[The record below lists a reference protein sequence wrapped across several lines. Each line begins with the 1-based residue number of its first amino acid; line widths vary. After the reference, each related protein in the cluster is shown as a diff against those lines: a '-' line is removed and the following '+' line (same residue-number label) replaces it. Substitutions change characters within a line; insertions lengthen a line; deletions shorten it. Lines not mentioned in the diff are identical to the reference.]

1 MVSKRVEE
9 ALNKQISLEGNSSQF
24 YLSMASWAESQ
35 GYNGTAEFLYRQTD
49 EERQHMLKLIRYV
62 NERGGTALIPQI
74 DAPPVNFEGLE
85 KVFEMLLQH
94 ELKVT
99 AAVNDVVH
107 ICLEEKDYTTH
118 NFMQW
123 YVIQAYSGYENKVRE
138 ALLER
143 IERFQMEDKF
153 SEVMVPAEEVVELK
167 GGQERR
173 VQRKFFPGYIL
184 LNMELDDDSW
194 HLVKD
199 TPRVMGFIGGSKE
212 KPSPISEEEAKA
224 IMQQQQLGAEVTKPK
239 ITFEP
244 GEMVRVIDGPF
255 NDFSGAVEEVNFE
268 KSKVRVAV
276 LIFGRSTPVELEFSQ
291 IEKA

>member
-1 MVSKRVEE
+1 
-9 ALNKQISLEGNSSQF
+9 
-24 YLSMASWAESQ
+24 
-35 GYNGTAEFLYRQTD
+35 
-49 EERQHMLKLIRYV
+49 
-62 NERGGTALIPQI
+62 
-74 DAPPVNFEGLE
+74 
-85 KVFEMLLQH
+85 
-94 ELKVT
+94 
-99 AAVNDVVH
+99 
-107 ICLEEKDYTTH
+107 
-118 NFMQW
+118 MQW

-173 VQRKFFPGYIL
+173 VQRKFFRGYIL

-212 KPSPISEEEAKA
+212 KPSPISDEEAKA

-239 ITFEP
+239 VTFEP

>member
-62 NERGGTALIPQI
+62 NERGGTAIIPHI

-94 ELKVT
+94 EVKVT

-123 YVIQAYSGYENKVRE
+123 YV
-138 ALLER
+138 
-143 IERFQMEDKF
+143 
-153 SEVMVPAEEVVELK
+153 AEQL
-167 GGQERR
+167 
-173 VQRKFFPGYIL
+173 
-184 LNMELDDDSW
+184 
-194 HLVKD
+194 
-199 TPRVMGFIGGSKE
+199 
-212 KPSPISEEEAKA
+212 EEEALA
-224 IMQQQQLGAEVTKPK
+224 RTILDRLSMIG
-239 ITFEP
+239 
-244 GEMVRVIDGPF
+244 
-255 NDFSGAVEEVNFE
+255 NDKGGLYLFDRDL
-268 KSKVRVAV
+268 SKEIPQDEQV
-276 LIFGRSTPVELEFSQ
+276 
-291 IEKA
+291 

>member
-1 MVSKRVEE
+1 
-9 ALNKQISLEGNSSQF
+9 
-24 YLSMASWAESQ
+24 
-35 GYNGTAEFLYRQTD
+35 
-49 EERQHMLKLIRYV
+49 
-62 NERGGTALIPQI
+62 
-74 DAPPVNFEGLE
+74 
-85 KVFEMLLQH
+85 
-94 ELKVT
+94 
-99 AAVNDVVH
+99 
-107 ICLEEKDYTTH
+107 
-118 NFMQW
+118 MQW

-212 KPSPISEEEAKA
+212 KPSPISDEEAKA

-239 ITFEP
+239 VTFEP

>member
-1 MVSKRVEE
+1 
-9 ALNKQISLEGNSSQF
+9 
-24 YLSMASWAESQ
+24 
-35 GYNGTAEFLYRQTD
+35 
-49 EERQHMLKLIRYV
+49 
-62 NERGGTALIPQI
+62 
-74 DAPPVNFEGLE
+74 
-85 KVFEMLLQH
+85 
-94 ELKVT
+94 
-99 AAVNDVVH
+99 
-107 ICLEEKDYTTH
+107 
-118 NFMQW
+118 MQW

-212 KPSPISEEEAKA
+212 KPSPISDEEAKA

-239 ITFEP
+239 VTFEP

-255 NDFSGAVEEVNFE
+255 NDFS
-268 KSKVRVAV
+268 
-276 LIFGRSTPVELEFSQ
+276 
-291 IEKA
+291 

>member
-1 MVSKRVEE
+1 MAYKNRNYSDYFNRNSCHYNRRSNT
-9 ALNKQISLEGNSSQF
+9 LGLRFFIWLGNRLF
-24 YLSMASWAESQ
+24 TRINMAME
-35 GYNGTAEFLYRQTD
+35 
-49 EERQHMLKLIRYV
+49 
-62 NERGGTALIPQI
+62 
-74 DAPPVNFEGLE
+74 
-85 KVFEMLLQH
+85 
-94 ELKVT
+94 
-99 AAVNDVVH
+99 
-107 ICLEEKDYTTH
+107 
-118 NFMQW
+118 W
-123 YVIQAYSGYENKVRE
+123 YVIHAYSGYENKVRE

-143 IERFQMEDKF
+143 IERFNMEEDF
-153 SEVMVPAEEVVELK
+153 GEIMVPSEEVVELR

-173 VQRKFFPGYIL
+173 IQRKFFPGYVL
-184 LNMELDDDSW
+184 VKMELNDSTW

-212 KPSPISEEEAKA
+212 KPIPISEAEAKG
-224 IMQQQQLGAEVTKPK
+224 IMQQLEHGAEIAKPK

-255 NDFSGAVEEVNFE
+255 NDFSGAVEEVNYE

>member
-1 MVSKRVEE
+1 ME
-9 ALNKQISLEGNSSQF
+9 
-24 YLSMASWAESQ
+24 
-35 GYNGTAEFLYRQTD
+35 
-49 EERQHMLKLIRYV
+49 
-62 NERGGTALIPQI
+62 
-74 DAPPVNFEGLE
+74 
-85 KVFEMLLQH
+85 
-94 ELKVT
+94 
-99 AAVNDVVH
+99 
-107 ICLEEKDYTTH
+107 
-118 NFMQW
+118 W
-123 YVIQAYSGYENKVRE
+123 YVIHAYSGYENKVRE

-143 IERFQMEDKF
+143 IERFSMEEDF
-153 SEVMVPAEEVVELK
+153 GEIMVPSEEVVELR

-173 VQRKFFPGYIL
+173 IQRKFFPGYVL
-184 LNMELDDDSW
+184 VKMELNDSTW

-212 KPSPISEEEAKA
+212 KPTPISEAEAKG
-224 IMQQQQLGAEVTKPK
+224 IMQQLEQGAEITKPK

-255 NDFSGAVEEVNFE
+255 NDFSGAVEEVNYE